1 MRLPVIP
8 NALALRPLA
17 VAGSQPAL
25 ARLAANATGS
35 AIASV
40 SRARSVNLA
49 LPSNLVPRAIAP
61 ASRRREASTLRGAC
75 ARRGQRHGERRSLT
89 GVVRR
94 IAHRDRMAM
103 STFSV
108 PFAAPLLA
116 GTSQPEPLLS

>member
-94 IAHRDRMAM
+94 IAHRDRIGHVDVQRPVH
-103 STFSV
+103 S
-108 PFAAPLLA
+108 AALGGNIP
-116 GTSQPEPLLS
+116 T